1 MILVDKNVNNF
12 VLVDGSS
19 YLYRAYYALPH
30 LKNLNGE
37 HTGAIFGVSSMI
49 FKLLKTY
56 NPRHLCVVFDA
67 RGKNYRHR
75 IYKDYKANRS
85 AMPSE
90 LSEQVKPIMSF
101 IENLGIKILQV
112 PDVEA
117 DDVIATLATI
127 NYDKNVNILIS
138 SGDKDLA
145 QLVSNRVTLV
155 NSMDD
160 KILDIQGVKNK
171 FGVSPE
177 NIFDYLVLIGDKSD
191 NIPGVDKIGPKTAIN
206 LINMYGDLD
215 AILSNIDKLKGKVK
229 ENISNSSQTINLAKK
244 LIKLK
249 KDVNVSKNLDDYLIQ
264 SRNEELLS
272 EIITKYELKSIAKN
286 FSIEK
291 KISTTQNKKKYKVIK
306 SERDFLNLLDILLEE
321 KIFAFDTETTSLDPF
336 DAELVGVSFSI
347 KEHNAFYIPLGH
359 DADNIDFSMDLFLQN
374 LKKIFNM
381 KDLIIIG
388 QNIKYDINVLHK
400 YEVEFNCKVEDTM
413 LLSYIYNSSG
423 KHDLDTLSEK
433 YLNYKT
439 TTYEDIV
446 GSGVK
451 QKSFAEINVKDAGN
465 YACEDADVTLQL
477 FNYLSKKLNTLD
489 GQQKLY
495 RDIENPL
502 IKVIAQIE
510 QNGVMIDSKSLEKQS
525 IDLNRRIKKIEK
537 NVYKLANKEFNI
549 GSPKQ
554 LQEIFYEDLKLP
566 ILKKT
571 PTGKP
576 STNEDVMQELSLS
589 HELPK
594 LILQYRNLMKLKNTY
609 TDKLGGQINQSTQR
623 LHTSYNQTVTITGR
637 LSSSNPNL
645 QNIPVKTQD
654 GKNIRKT
661 FITPKKYQIISAD
674 YSQIELRVMAHL
686 SKDKNLSKSFM
697 NNEDIHSATAKEIF
711 AITKNPTEEQRRAAK
726 TINFGLIYGISSYGL
741 SRQLKIDPN
750 SAKEYI
756 AKYFERYNGIK
767 KFMDIVK
774 SETKKNGYT
783 STLLGRRI
791 YIPNITHSNFQIR
804 SAAERTA
811 INAPIQGTAAD
822 ILKMAM
828 IDVYKWIKEGNCP
841 VRVIMQ
847 VHDELVFEVQK
858 EFVEEAKAEITKL
871 MSGCYQLD
879 VPLIVDVGVGDNWD
893 KAH

>member
-37 HTGAIFGVSSMI
+37 HTGAIFGVSNMI

-229 ENISNSSQTINLAKK
+229 ENISNSSQTIDLAKK

-249 KDVNVSKNLDDYLIQ
+249 NDVNVSTNLDDYLIQ

-291 KISTTQNKKKYKVIK
+291 KISTTKNKKKYKVIK

-477 FNYLSKKLNTLD
+477 FNYLSKKLN
-489 GQQKLY
+489 
-495 RDIENPL
+495 I
-502 IKVIAQIE
+502 
-510 QNGVMIDSKSLEKQS
+510 
-525 IDLNRRIKKIEK
+525 
-537 NVYKLANKEFNI
+537 
-549 GSPKQ
+549 
-554 LQEIFYEDLKLP
+554 
-566 ILKKT
+566 
-571 PTGKP
+571 
-576 STNEDVMQELSLS
+576 
-589 HELPK
+589 
-594 LILQYRNLMKLKNTY
+594 Y
-609 TDKLGGQINQSTQR
+609 T
-623 LHTSYNQTVTITGR
+623 
-637 LSSSNPNL
+637 SSS
-645 QNIPVKTQD
+645 
-654 GKNIRKT
+654 
-661 FITPKKYQIISAD
+661 
-674 YSQIELRVMAHL
+674 
-686 SKDKNLSKSFM
+686 
-697 NNEDIHSATAKEIF
+697 
-711 AITKNPTEEQRRAAK
+711 
-726 TINFGLIYGISSYGL
+726 IN
-741 SRQLKIDPN
+741 
-750 SAKEYI
+750 
-756 AKYFERYNGIK
+756 
-767 KFMDIVK
+767 
-774 SETKKNGYT
+774 
-783 STLLGRRI
+783 
-791 YIPNITHSNFQIR
+791 
-804 SAAERTA
+804 
-811 INAPIQGTAAD
+811 
-822 ILKMAM
+822 
-828 IDVYKWIKEGNCP
+828 
-841 VRVIMQ
+841 
-847 VHDELVFEVQK
+847 
-858 EFVEEAKAEITKL
+858 
-871 MSGCYQLD
+871 
-879 VPLIVDVGVGDNWD
+879 
-893 KAH
+893 

>member
-249 KDVNVSKNLDDYLIQ
+249 KDVNVSTNLDDYLIQ

-291 KISTTQNKKKYKVIK
+291 KINTTQNKKKYKIIK

-321 KIFAFDTETTSLDPF
+321 K
-336 DAELVGVSFSI
+336 
-347 KEHNAFYIPLGH
+347 
-359 DADNIDFSMDLFLQN
+359 
-374 LKKIFNM
+374 
-381 KDLIIIG
+381 
-388 QNIKYDINVLHK
+388 
-400 YEVEFNCKVEDTM
+400 
-413 LLSYIYNSSG
+413 
-423 KHDLDTLSEK
+423 TL
-433 YLNYKT
+433 
-439 TTYEDIV
+439 
-446 GSGVK
+446 
-451 QKSFAEINVKDAGN
+451 
-465 YACEDADVTLQL
+465 
-477 FNYLSKKLNTLD
+477 
-489 GQQKLY
+489 
-495 RDIENPL
+495 
-502 IKVIAQIE
+502 
-510 QNGVMIDSKSLEKQS
+510 
-525 IDLNRRIKKIEK
+525 
-537 NVYKLANKEFNI
+537 
-549 GSPKQ
+549 
-554 LQEIFYEDLKLP
+554 
-566 ILKKT
+566 
-571 PTGKP
+571 
-576 STNEDVMQELSLS
+576 
-589 HELPK
+589 
-594 LILQYRNLMKLKNTY
+594 
-609 TDKLGGQINQSTQR
+609 
-623 LHTSYNQTVTITGR
+623 TI
-637 LSSSNPNL
+637 
-645 QNIPVKTQD
+645 
-654 GKNIRKT
+654 
-661 FITPKKYQIISAD
+661 
-674 YSQIELRVMAHL
+674 
-686 SKDKNLSKSFM
+686 
-697 NNEDIHSATAKEIF
+697 
-711 AITKNPTEEQRRAAK
+711 
-726 TINFGLIYGISSYGL
+726 
-741 SRQLKIDPN
+741 
-750 SAKEYI
+750 
-756 AKYFERYNGIK
+756 
-767 KFMDIVK
+767 
-774 SETKKNGYT
+774 
-783 STLLGRRI
+783 
-791 YIPNITHSNFQIR
+791 
-804 SAAERTA
+804 
-811 INAPIQGTAAD
+811 
-822 ILKMAM
+822 
-828 IDVYKWIKEGNCP
+828 
-841 VRVIMQ
+841 
-847 VHDELVFEVQK
+847 
-858 EFVEEAKAEITKL
+858 
-871 MSGCYQLD
+871 
-879 VPLIVDVGVGDNWD
+879 
-893 KAH
+893 